1 LPTAR
6 SPAVNFARPAFDRI
20 PTLIY
25 LDPSPR
31 RRAAKPFMNRKR
43 LLIFGIVLAVLCLLI
58 YLQVRAWKTFDW
70 KLFLKSTE
78 DVNWIYIFYGF
89 ALTYIA
95 YALRAVRWRIFLQP
109 VHKTTTL
116 RLLAPQYVGFAALA
130 LLGRAGEMI
139 RPYIIAKKERLT
151 FTSQMAVWGVER
163 IFDMGAFAV
172 MLAVSFLSPE
182 LRGLAFY
189 PQLREAAFV
198 LMVLIVVL
206 IVGIVIVRRS
216 GDKVA
221 EFLHERFV
229 GFAPK
234 LAHHLREKVLSFSH
248 GLETIQDLAS
258 AVQLIAVSLLMWVLI
273 MFAYYA
279 VTHAYPELRAMTLP
293 REVVLMGS
301 SMVGSMLQLPA
312 VGGGSQLATI
322 EMLSA
327 GFHVEHEIAVSCGM
341 MLWAVTFM
349 SVIPTGLA
357 IARHEHVSIRAVAEA
372 EEKAAALAE

>member
-1 LPTAR
+1 
-6 SPAVNFARPAFDRI
+6 
-20 PTLIY
+20 
-25 LDPSPR
+25 
-31 RRAAKPFMNRKR
+31 MNRKR

-78 DVNWIYIFYGF
+78 DVNWLYIFYGF
-89 ALTYIA
+89 AFTYVA
-95 YALRAVRWRIFLQP
+95 YALRAVRWRIFLKP
-109 VHKTTTL
+109 VHKTTTM

-139 RPYIIAKKERLT
+139 RPYIIARKERLT

-163 IFDMGAFAV
+163 IFDMGAFAI
-172 MLAVSFLSPE
+172 MLAVSFLSRD
-182 LRGLAFY
+182 LRDLKFY
-189 PQLREAAFV
+189 PQLREASFA
-198 LMVLIVVL
+198 LMGLIVALV
-206 IVGIVIVRRS
+206 VGIVIVRRS
-216 GDKVA
+216 GERVA
-221 EFLHERFV
+221 DFLHDRVV

-234 LAHHLREKVLSFSH
+234 LAHHLRDKVMSFSH
-248 GLETIQDLAS
+248 GLQTIQDFVS
-258 AVQLIAVSLLMWVLI
+258 ALQLVGVSLLMWILI

-279 VTHAYPELRAMTLP
+279 ITHAYPELQAMTMA

-322 EMLSA
+322 GMLSA
-327 GFHVEHEIAVSCGM
+327 GFHVEHELAVSCGM

-357 IARHEHVSIRAVAEA
+357 IARREHVSIRAVAEA

>member
-1 LPTAR
+1 
-6 SPAVNFARPAFDRI
+6 
-20 PTLIY
+20 
-25 LDPSPR
+25 
-31 RRAAKPFMNRKR
+31 MNRKR

-70 KLFLKSTE
+70 KLFWRNTE
-78 DVNWIYIFYGF
+78 DVNWLYLFYGF

-95 YALRAVRWRIFLQP
+95 YALRAVRWRIFLKP
-109 VHKTTTL
+109 VHKTTTM
-116 RLLAPQYVGFAALA
+116 RLLAPQFVGFAALA

-163 IFDMGAFAV
+163 IFDMGAFAL

-189 PQLREAAFV
+189 HQLREAAFALMGLVVALVVFCV
-198 LMVLIVVL
+198 L
-206 IVGIVIVRRS
+206 VRRS
-216 GDKVA
+216 GERVA
-221 EFLHERFV
+221 QFLHDRFA
-229 GFAPK
+229 GLAPRF
-234 LAHHLREKVLSFSH
+234 AHHLRDKVLSFSH

-258 AVQLIAVSLLMWVLI
+258 ALQLTAVSVLMWVLI

-279 VTHAYPELRAMTLP
+279 ITHAYPALRDMTLA

-322 EMLSA
+322 GMLSA
-327 GFHVEHEIAVSCGM
+327 GFHVEHELAVSCGM
-341 MLWAVTFM
+341 MLWAITFM

-357 IARHEHVSIRAVAEA
+357 IARHEHVSIRAVSEA
-372 EEKAAALAE
+372 EEKAAALAD